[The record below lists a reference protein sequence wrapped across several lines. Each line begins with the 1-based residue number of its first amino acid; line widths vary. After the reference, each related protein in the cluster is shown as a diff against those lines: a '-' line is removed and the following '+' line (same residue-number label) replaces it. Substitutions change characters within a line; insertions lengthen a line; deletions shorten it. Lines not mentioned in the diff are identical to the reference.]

1 MIACGLMFCQ
11 SRAIAQSTFDKE
23 LATLS
28 AQRGEAVFKALKP
41 INDQYRSALEA
52 MLKRATQAGELD
64 SAMKIREELKNA
76 PTNEVMTSNFS
87 KSAEATKLE
96 SRLVGSSW
104 LWGNPPQSKFTF
116 LANGKFEGHMKFAR
130 WSIVA
135 DNLIFYQGA
144 GNNGEILSGIMCASK
159 NFDQIFACE
168 WGSSGIMRP
177 IVIPR
182 VDK

>member
-1 MIACGLMFCQ
+1 MKKILMIACWLMFCQ
-11 SRAIAQSTFDKE
+11 SFAIAQSAFDKE

-28 AQRGEAVFKALKP
+28 TQRSDAILKALKP
-41 INDQYRSALEA
+41 INDQYRVALEA

-64 SAMKIREELKNA
+64 SALKIREELKNA
-76 PTNEVMTSNFS
+76 PANEVVTSNIS
-87 KSAEATKLE
+87 ITTEGIKLK

-135 DNLIFYQGA
+135 DNLIFWQGA
-144 GNNGEILSGIMCASK
+144 GNNGELLSGIMCASNNWLFSK
-159 NFDQIFACE
+159 IC
-168 WGSSGIMRP
+168 G
-177 IVIPR
+177 
-182 VDK
+182 